1 MSALPFFYLIT
12 EDNHTATLAATEPE
26 WGRPLI
32 GVPSAG
38 RFEMTPWQILQ
49 HVLVFRL
56 ARHRFRTS
64 NAMAATACVIASPIE
79 RGNGGSQCSSTNL
92 ALASRFTRLGE
103 QLCPGKPIVVI
114 DGPDA
119 DGTKDAL
126 CSTLWSPGACERGL
140 ADRLVRASGNAPGLQ
155 SEVATRLKRG
165 LCRRLPP
172 TPYLAHAV
180 RPLEMNRSHPSSSLI
195 LHFLTDR
202 CRHDNVHSLLAFCCQ
217 QRSAAAATAAASA
230 GAPSLSSLP
239 SSAALSAARPLRI
252 AYAAASWGH
261 VDAERHGFVAW
272 RKALRNA
279 CKALH
284 QANASRCRSRLLPS
298 PPCLLLL
305 AFFLVNGFHL
315 RCFSFHAFPILLS
328 IMLNP
333 CHAAASGYGSP

>member
-1 MSALPFFYLIT
+1 
-12 EDNHTATLAATEPE
+12 
-26 WGRPLI
+26 
-32 GVPSAG
+32 
-38 RFEMTPWQILQ
+38 
-49 HVLVFRL
+49 
-56 ARHRFRTS
+56 
-64 NAMAATACVIASPIE
+64 
-79 RGNGGSQCSSTNL
+79 
-92 ALASRFTRLGE
+92 
-103 QLCPGKPIVVI
+103 
-114 DGPDA
+114 
-119 DGTKDAL
+119 
-126 CSTLWSPGACERGL
+126 
-140 ADRLVRASGNAPGLQ
+140 
-155 SEVATRLKRG
+155 
-165 LCRRLPP
+165 
-172 TPYLAHAV
+172 
-180 RPLEMNRSHPSSSLI
+180 MNRSHPSSSLI

-284 QANASRCRSRLLPS
+284 QANASRCCSRLLPS

-305 AFFLVNGFHL
+305 AFSSLPSPPCLLLRLLPPAFSCLLLLPSSLPSPPCLLLLAFFVVNGFHL